1 MTKRLHV
8 LIWWI
13 RNWHSVAGKE
23 VTSFLSFLHRR
34 LVSSLAQRVIC
45 GSRTHQL
52 KTNSNHSDKKANNWG
67 FRRVVFEL
75 CYGSATGMTTGK
87 RGSSISRCV
96 WNGILRTV
104 FLAQRRGHSGME
116 SMIFTHVNICDM
128 TNDHVSRWL
137 WHWAV
142 LENSSVGGRG
152 SVGEGA
158 VNSSEWYWW
167 DNYHKQSLN
176 R

>member
-1 MTKRLHV
+1 MTKRSHV
-8 LIWWI
+8 PIWWI

-52 KTNSNHSDKKANNWG
+52 KTNSTHSDKRANNWG

-96 WNGILRTV
+96 WNGILQTV
-104 FLAQRRGHSGME
+104 FLARRRGHSGME
-116 SMIFTHVNICDM
+116 MYDIHACQHLWFDQWPCQPMIMALSCF
-128 TNDHVSRWL
+128 R
-137 WHWAV
+137 
-142 LENSSVGGRG
+142 E
-152 SVGEGA
+152 
-158 VNSSEWYWW
+158 
-167 DNYHKQSLN
+167 
-176 R
+176 